1 MKDAGYYLLGL
12 VASAMSGF
20 VVGFIVGVLV

>member
-1 MKDAGYYLLGL
+1 MNDPGYYLLGL
-12 VASAMSGF
+12 AASAMSGF